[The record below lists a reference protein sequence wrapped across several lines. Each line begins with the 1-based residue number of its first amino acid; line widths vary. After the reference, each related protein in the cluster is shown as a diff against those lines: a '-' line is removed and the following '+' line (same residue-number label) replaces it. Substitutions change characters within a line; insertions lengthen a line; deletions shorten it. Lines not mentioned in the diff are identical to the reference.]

1 MFGYRY
7 IKVQPTDFVIKFRG
21 GRIVQEGVGLS
32 LLYFAPT
39 TSLAVIPVGSIDVP
53 FIFEEVTRDF
63 QHVTVQ
69 GQMTYRIA
77 DPKRLAQL
85 LDYGLA
91 PGGQAYRSEDPKKL
105 PQRLTNE
112 ARVITRAALQ
122 TMTLREA
129 LGRSDTLVAS
139 LVESLRASDAVA
151 IHGVEVLDFSIL
163 AVKPTPE
170 TGRALEAETRELLLQ
185 EADNAI
191 YARRNSAVEQ
201 ERAIKENELNTE
213 IALENKRR
221 EIRETQMAA
230 NIALE
235 SQNKELVALAS
246 ANAREQADAK
256 AYAVSS
262 LMSALSHTD
271 EKILKALVSAGLDSD
286 RLIALAFKELA
297 ESSEKIGQLNI
308 SPDLLQSLLGI
319 TEAE

>member
-1 MFGYRY
+1 
-7 IKVQPTDFVIKFRG
+7 
-21 GRIVQEGVGLS
+21 
-32 LLYFAPT
+32 
-39 TSLAVIPVGSIDVP
+39 
-53 FIFEEVTRDF
+53 
-63 QHVTVQ
+63 
-69 GQMTYRIA
+69 
-77 DPKRLAQL
+77 
-85 LDYGLA
+85 
-91 PGGQAYRSEDPKKL
+91 
-105 PQRLTNE
+105 
-112 ARVITRAALQ
+112 
-122 TMTLREA
+122 
-129 LGRSDTLVAS
+129 
-139 LVESLRASDAVA
+139 
-151 IHGVEVLDFSIL
+151 
-163 AVKPTPE
+163 
-170 TGRALEAETRELLLQ
+170 
-185 EADNAI
+185 
-191 YARRNSAVEQ
+191 VEQ
-201 ERAIKENELNTE
+201 ARAIKENELNTE

-256 AYAVSS
+256 AHAVSS